1 MASNPDSFKEVERMF
16 NMSTDDRNVL
26 QSIQEGL
33 TGQRPIDNDWIDNIV
48 ATLKAKPEVFKTL
61 FKSGASRAGSDA
73 PVSPDQIESFIDFA
87 SGLDTWL
94 LKLIART
101 IWFLSTLVKPAQ
113 DLYQLLDSYTF
124 GAAKYL
130 FMMIF
135 AMVSYY
141 VMFGLVHLFRILFV
155 QVYGLGTWAYATIN
169 GQALPAAA
177 SSAAGSAAATT
188 AAKAAAAAAV
198 VGKVVNDAS
207 ATAQPAATT
216 AAAAAA
222 AAAAGGGAAAVA
234 DEFQF

>member
-87 SGLDTWL
+87 SGLDAWL

-113 DLYQLLDSYTF
+113 DLYKVLDSYTF

-155 QVYGLGTWAYATIN
+155 QVYALGTWIYATIN

-177 SSAAGSAAATT
+177 TAAAGSAATT

>member
-113 DLYQLLDSYTF
+113 DLYKVLDSYTF

-141 VMFGLVHLFRILFV
+141 VMFGLVHLFRIVFV
-155 QVYGLGTWAYATIN
+155 QLYGLGTWAYATIN
-169 GQALPAAA
+169 GQALPAA
-177 SSAAGSAAATT
+177 STNTAATT
-188 AAKAAAAAAV
+188 AAKAASAAAAV
-198 VGKVVNDAS
+198 VGKVVNDA
-207 ATAQPAATT
+207 ATAAQP
-216 AAAAAA
+216 AAAA
-222 AAAAGGGAAAVA
+222 AAAAGIAAAAAAGGAAAVA

>member
-1 MASNPDSFKEVERMF
+1 MF

-48 ATLKAKPEVFKTL
+48 ATLKAKPEVFKSL
-61 FKSGASRAGSDA
+61 FKSGASRAGADA

-113 DLYQLLDSYTF
+113 EMYKVLDSYTF

-130 FMMIF
+130 FMMLF
-135 AMVSYY
+135 AMLSYY
-141 VMFGLVHLFRILFV
+141 VMFGLVHLFRIIFV
-155 QVYGLGTWAYATIN
+155 QVYALGTWAYATIN

-177 SSAAGSAAATT
+177 TTATT
-188 AAKAAAAAAV
+188 TTTTAAAKAATAAAAV
-198 VGKVVNDAS
+198 VGKVVNDA
-207 ATAQPAATT
+207 TAQPAAT
-216 AAAAAA
+216 
-222 AAAAGGGAAAVA
+222 AAAGAAAAVA
-234 DEFQF
+234 DEFEF

>member
-1 MASNPDSFKEVERMF
+1 MF

-113 DLYQLLDSYTF
+113 DLYKVLDSYTF

-141 VMFGLVHLFRILFV
+141 VMFGLVHLFRIVFV
-155 QVYGLGTWAYATIN
+155 QLYGLGTWAYATIN
-169 GQALPAAA
+169 GQALPAA
-177 SSAAGSAAATT
+177 STNTAATT
-188 AAKAAAAAAV
+188 AAKAASAAAAV
-198 VGKVVNDAS
+198 VGKVVNDA
-207 ATAQPAATT
+207 ATAAQPAATAAAVAAAGN

-222 AAAAGGGAAAVA
+222 GGAAAVA

>member
-1 MASNPDSFKEVERMF
+1 MF

-113 DLYQLLDSYTF
+113 DLYKVLDSYTF

-141 VMFGLVHLFRILFV
+141 VMFGLVHLFRIVFV
-155 QVYGLGTWAYATIN
+155 QLYGLGTWAYATIN
-169 GQALPAAA
+169 GQALPAA
-177 SSAAGSAAATT
+177 STNTAATT
-188 AAKAAAAAAV
+188 AAKAASAAAAV
-198 VGKVVNDAS
+198 VGKVVNDA
-207 ATAQPAATT
+207 ATAAQP
-216 AAAAAA
+216 AAAA
-222 AAAAGGGAAAVA
+222 AAAAGIAAAAAAGGAAAVA